1 MLIGLCCR
9 EEVEHIY
16 LLMFSAN
23 SIDTADTLHDPC
35 RVPRKVI
42 INQCIGPM
50 KVDTFG
56 KNIGGDQDIVSIIFL
71 VGIFGIEA
79 VFDI

>member
-23 SIDTADTLHDPC
+23 SINTTDALHYPC
-35 RVPRKVI
+35 GVPWKI
-42 INQCIGPM
+42 IIYQCIGSM

-56 KNIGGDQDIVSIIFL
+56 KHIGSDQDIVPIIFL
-71 VGIFGIEA
+71 VSIFGIKA